1 MRALGY
7 LVDMS
12 VLDRGA
18 CVGQVGHQRAS
29 LSLPPACAGEGNILW
44 DCITMLDEDTKAH
57 LHELGGVRAIAIS
70 HPHFYS
76 RMAAWA
82 DEFDARVYAHAD
94 DRRWVMQP
102 SKRVTH
108 WTGTGPGPS
117 NGCEQLRCISI
128 RRLVQL
134 MRCGGRASALH
145 GTAPA
150 EWPAAV
156 QRLPDVEHVLGR
168 RRTHARARRR
178 PHGAVWRRHAAA
190 PRRPLPGQRLL
201 ALAAG
206 LRRARHPVHGCA
218 TCAPARP
225 GAVKQAPMPWR
236 PR

>member
-57 LHELGGVRAIAIS
+57 LHELSGVRAIAIS

-102 SKRVTH
+102 
-108 WTGTGPGPS
+108 
-117 NGCEQLRCISI
+117 
-128 RRLVQL
+128 
-134 MRCGGRASALH
+134 
-145 GTAPA
+145 
-150 EWPAAV
+150 
-156 QRLPDVEHVLGR
+156 
-168 RRTHARARRR
+168 
-178 PHGAVWRRHAAA
+178 
-190 PRRPLPGQRLL
+190 
-201 ALAAG
+201 
-206 LRRARHPVHGCA
+206 RARHALDRYG
-218 TCAPARP
+218 ARP
-225 GAVKQAPMPWR
+225 FERLRAAEMHLHTEACAAHALRRSCERAPR
-236 PR
+236 HCAC